1 MADEMNNGQ
10 ELNSTVGHKD
20 EMVPVEGM
28 KSSIQKFKNE
38 YIGIPNKTNAVMY
51 TQAECDTYNA
61 QLEGALDSVIPLT
74 AEQAEAYNAA
84 IEGASKEA
92 GDTLSAAEA
101 IAYNATLK
109 DAISVDDV
117 KTPAVPKK
125 VKEYVDESVGKSLGG
140 VCSTAAATAA
150 KEVTLSQSFDLVA
163 EETIIVKFE
172 NSVPASSTL
181 NVNDKGAKPLFY
193 KGSAIVEDVIKAGD
207 TVILYYDGTNFNI
220 VGGGGGSSVDGTITV
235 NLVPVVSG
243 SQYAASLLNGVTVEL
258 WNVSDNKTVQT
269 KTWAGSQLS
278 FTKIMAA
285 KKYKLKFSQKYGYA
299 TPNDSQEF
307 MLGVGETYN
316 VGTIEYQADK
326 YVLNVSTN
334 QSDHTD
340 LSATVIRVSATGI
353 SADGYLDFTGSQT
366 DIEVLVPKGTV
377 PTATCN
383 SGQPSV
389 NNYKQT
395 ITVVAATNP
404 SDSTPTA
411 GSITA
416 MYETEILTVSI
427 TKDSGSGDMSTP
439 TITVKNGNTTIG
451 TLHNGDSLKI
461 AYSINYVCTASNLDG
476 YSAPASVTKNWANT
490 TAKSLTFLYEEETG
504 VVDLGLPSG
513 TKWAIGNII
522 KVGSKY
528 KIGAETDYGAYVSFG
543 NVTPHFSANGSTF
556 DDGYDWGTAN
566 TGPYASTPG
575 AAISGAQTTGASYAA
590 NSGYDAARQLLGGKW
605 RMPTAAECKELNDN
619 CTSAW
624 VTKNGVAGREFTSN
638 INGAKIFF
646 PAAGFGYGA
655 SLRNRGSNG
664 FYWSSSLNS
673 ADGGYSLYVYSGGVS
688 PQNYYNRFYGLT
700 VRAVQ

>member
-1 MADEMNNGQ
+1 MNNGQ

-51 TQAECDTYNA
+51 TQAECNTYNA

-235 NLVPVVSG
+235 SLVPIVSG
-243 SQYAASLLNGVTVEL
+243 SQYAASLLNGVSVEL
-258 WNVSDNKTVQT
+258 WNVSDNKTVET

-285 KKYKLKFSQKYGYA
+285 KTYKLKFSQKYGYA
-299 TPNDSQEF
+299 TPQDSQEF
-307 MLGVGETYN
+307 VLGVGEIYN
-316 VGTIEYQADK
+316 VGTIEYHADK

-646 PAAGFGYGA
+646 PAAGRGNGT
-655 SLRNRGSNG
+655 SLDLRGSDG
-664 FYWSSSLNS
+664 YYWSSSLYS
-673 ADGGYSLYVYSGGVS
+673 ADYGYNLYVYSSGVG
-688 PQNYYNRFYGLT
+688 PQDYSGRCNGLT